1 TSLMVRLKMMRE
13 QSPTPEFAGQVSD
26 LRQLVG
32 QTLADVHN
40 LSVELRPSALDDL
53 GLAAALERYV
63 QDCHCRYELDVDLVA
78 VGLGKERLPAS
89 VETAFYRIIQE
100 GLTNIARHANATCV
114 SILIERRD
122 GRVRAIIEDDGD
134 GFDVSHSLQAG
145 RLGLHGMRE
154 RAELLNGTL
163 VIESNPG
170 QGSSI
175 FVEAPV

>member
-1 TSLMVRLKMMRE
+1 
-13 QSPTPEFAGQVSD
+13 
-26 LRQLVG
+26 
-32 QTLADVHN
+32 
-40 LSVELRPSALDDL
+40 
-53 GLAAALERYV
+53 
-63 QDCHCRYELDVDLVA
+63 
-78 VGLGKERLPAS
+78 KERLPAS